1 MEFIY
6 ISNANIQSRIPN
18 IGAKNMWFMGQK
30 YGTLVS

>member
-6 ISNANIQSRIPN
+6 ISNANIQSRIL
-18 IGAKNMWFMGQK
+18 GLGLKTMWFMGQK